1 MADHP
6 SGTLVE
12 FTVSVVVPLPPDE
25 AWARLADWGGH
36 GDWIPMTRVDV
47 DPDDP
52 NRFVAYSG
60 LKPFVLEDRM
70 YADRAEFVDGVGRA
84 HVHKLGPVLVGD
96 AELLVSPG
104 LTEGQS
110 VVVWRESVR
119 MRRLPRVVAP
129 LAARIG
135 AVLFA
140 QSLRRMAR

>member
-1 MADHP
+1 MSSQP
-6 SGTLVE
+6 SGTLIE
-12 FTVSVVVPLPPDE
+12 FTVSVVVPLPPAE
-25 AWARLADWGGH
+25 AWKRLADWGGH

-47 DPDDP
+47 DPTDP

-60 LKPFVLEDRM
+60 VKPLVLEDRM
-70 YADRAEFVDGVGRA
+70 YADRAEFADGIGRA

-104 LTEGQS
+104 LTDDQA

-119 MRRLPRVVAP
+119 MKRLPRFVAP
-129 LAARIG
+129 IAARIG